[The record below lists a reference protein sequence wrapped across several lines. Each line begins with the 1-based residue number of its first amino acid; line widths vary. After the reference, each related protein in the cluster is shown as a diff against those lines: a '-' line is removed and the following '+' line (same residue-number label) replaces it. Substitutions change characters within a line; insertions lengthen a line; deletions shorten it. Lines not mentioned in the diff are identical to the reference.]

1 MLIHTYNPTPMRR
14 LLPIILL
21 CAFFTRLS
29 VKAEVKM
36 PILYG
41 QHQTKQVLMTE
52 TFYDS
57 GGANAILSRP
67 GITAFTFIP
76 KYGQAIEVNFS
87 ELDLKGAKLYVYEG
101 RQKLIKD
108 YSSNDDEDESDDI
121 KYTKPTVKPI
131 HTLTGNDLTQHLFHS
146 TSADGALTFVFEG
159 TAPTGKGWIATVNS
173 VEKKSTDQPVPSEP
187 NGSVYMVP
195 GPREV
200 QVGES
205 ALNFYDDGG
214 PTGTISENFE
224 GYVTFVPKEKGQK
237 IRITFTN
244 LELFN
249 TNPEKNDLLKIY
261 NGHGTESTKLLR
273 TLLKDP
279 VPITLISS
287 EADGAL
293 TISLKSVTGVP
304 KAGFIAR
311 VEAIAP
317 QKMTFSSATASH
329 PKEKEQAAAGELNK
343 PLLQLTLKTDGIS
356 PALTFSALDLSTQG
370 TSSGAFKRI
379 ALYRGTGVRTDALLG
394 EVTITG
400 EDVHLE
406 LTKPIDLNF
415 GDNTFL
421 LAGDIS
427 DKATTGDKLSLTA
440 TSAVLSDTP
449 QSLSLPAPTP
459 YVIDNVCR
467 SREGAPQTVTVYS
480 DWTFAP
486 TMSFGHYD
494 GGRKEQITTF
504 LPGKEGE
511 KIEIDFHSF
520 DVLYQKGSIGT
531 KAVFEIYAGKDKK
544 GTLLWKL
551 DDKTMNGGGPKFLR
565 STSTD
570 GALTIVFNPK
580 EMISARLAK
589 GWKATV
595 RSKEPIP
602 MRLTAEV
609 VEQAS
614 TDEAPIGA
622 KGLEFLDLTLE
633 TTGSLTPK
641 TLDAIKLQLKGEPKA
656 FAALYLY
663 SLPSPKAYAQKALL
677 GSIKPNGEGSVIL
690 KLTKPQEL
698 PEHKSYYY
706 VAADI
711 AADATSGQALDLA
724 LPELT
729 ASGASVAVKQPD
741 PEGARVTRHILSM
754 APGEQTIEITE
765 PLSFYDNGGP
775 AGKYPSNFKGTV
787 HFIPRKGEV
796 IHLRVRKLN
805 IGRLD
810 HLTIY
815 NGKEV
820 KDEKLITKLSG
831 VNAHIPEIVSS
842 DEDGAITVNFT
853 SGRATF
859 EGWDMEVS
867 SERPVA
873 LHVSDIKAEA
883 LPDVRLMKGAKDV
896 PLMKLAVTIQ
906 GDHDAV
912 NIQRVDFAPFF
923 AEGTTSWAK
932 LHLYATETSETFSTA
947 KLYADNNNGFSG
959 TTDYRKPGTY
969 YFFLAADV
977 AQTAPAAAKLTITP
991 RSITAGA
998 ETKTLNTPPTATF
1011 ELQAGIHGDF
1021 TVGSALGA
1029 HYHSL
1034 KEAISQL
1041 ASRGVDGPVRLRLN
1055 AGTYDE
1061 NFEIPAI
1068 AGLSE
1073 TNTLTIEPTS
1083 GHRGDVTLTNTH
1095 YIKKDYGDDKPG
1107 YFTIDGADYVT
1118 LRGLTFTTSQTQ
1130 APALLLVRNGSQH
1143 LTIED
1148 CAFSAPRTTQHIQG
1162 DIALV
1167 GTHRGSQ
1174 PYPNNDFLTIRNSQ
1188 FSGGYHGV
1196 SSSGLGTI
1204 HLPVQHGATLEG
1216 NTFEDQGYKAIYL
1229 NCIADIAVHNNRIF
1243 GSGSVNYEY
1252 QAMDISLGEGVDI
1265 IGNRV
1270 RVKDLTGGQSTT
1282 ALGISLRR
1290 TTDHPQ
1296 LVRKPSLL
1304 ASNEVII
1311 ETSAKLTGAYAFQF
1325 TNEGLSDIK
1334 LLHNSVLISGKY
1346 TGSNTAP
1353 LSFTSKGTGKITELE
1368 VKNNLWQNLTSG
1380 VIYKTIEKISLV
1392 DPVFAD
1398 NVSYTEGKDFAKLGS
1413 KTLDSIAWKTQMN
1426 EPTSRI
1432 AKIDFVK
1439 PQESLLPQDFT
1450 QLSFAQLLK
1459 EVPTDIVG
1467 TKHPEENVTA
1477 GAYEATKH
1485 DFPAL
1490 AAGYPKPVNL
1500 SAEKPV
1506 IEVRATD
1513 FGKFFYLVR
1522 KQSEAAPSVEDLK
1535 AAPAKEIDLYPNEAV
1550 RLTLDQLE
1558 AHAAYRL
1565 YLLPRNLAG
1574 DYATAL
1580 LTYDFTTDILP
1591 SVPADFEAAAV
1602 GASDFESGTYKFAG
1616 GKVYEVKDAYSS
1628 DSHRALECTGTVT
1641 IKPTNTPLATQL
1653 SGFYLK
1659 SDAPVHLTTKNGT
1672 AEGKTKTFPST
1683 GDVWRY
1689 VNLRDLGELTE
1700 LSLKGDGKA
1709 FIDDFTAEPQKLH
1722 ISTKTIKAQ
1731 AGKTASLSQEAEGG
1745 VWPYTY
1751 VWSNAA
1757 GTQVSGEAVYSLKA
1771 ERTQHFTLE
1780 ATDSWG
1786 QKTSEKLLLE
1796 VSGAKPAIA
1805 TFDDLA
1811 LEPETAWY
1819 GKRESEGYDHR
1830 SFTYYSGSYSF
1841 PCKYAP
1847 SLLTWGGV
1855 AYSNQ
1860 TKTSFTSL
1868 FPDQFNSAVGHGVNG
1883 SKNYAVA
1890 YAYGKQTVEV
1900 RATHAGPAVIPGTF
1914 VTNTAWV
1921 KEVTQK
1927 GTGMGDEPHKPFHK
1941 GDYLLLI
1948 ASNSAGTRKLEF
1960 PLVDYRSNN
1969 PAERYVID
1977 SWQWLDLSALGETES
1992 VRFSME
1998 GTRITN
2004 GGTTIPAYF
2013 CLDDFGSE
2021 MPAKEIAAHTIEPQ
2035 ATETVELEKLFTEAG
2050 AAPTDSPR
2058 AIYTVSTSDDHVA
2071 TATLQGNKLRI
2082 TAHAAGKAS
2091 LIISQRQGGKT
2102 AYLRL
2107 PLTVTEV
2114 KPTPQPKPGEKP
2126 EEKPTPEVSSELKVY
2141 PSPATTEIHLTASG
2155 RVEVFSL
2162 TGQLMLTIEH
2172 YAAGQA
2178 ISIAQLPAGIYL
2190 ARTSQGV
2197 IRFSKH

>member
-1 MLIHTYNPTPMRR
+1 MPSSNGAHTKR
-14 LLPIILL
+14 
-21 CAFFTRLS
+21 
-29 VKAEVKM
+29 
-36 PILYG
+36 
-41 QHQTKQVLMTE
+41 QVLTTE

-57 GGANAILSRP
+57 GGKTGSASQA
-67 GITAFTFIP
+67 GITAITFTP
-76 KYGQAIEVNFS
+76 KYGQAIEVNFT

-101 RQKLIKD
+101 KQELTKIE
-108 YSSNDDEDESDDI
+108 SSDDFESDGEVT
-121 KYTKPTVKPI
+121 YTKPKASPTY
-131 HTLTGNDLTQHLFHS
+131 TLTGSDLTKHVFHS
-146 TSADGALTFVFEG
+146 ATADGALTFIFEG
-159 TAPTGKGWIATVNS
+159 ASPAGKGWAAAVKS
-173 VEKKSTDQPVPSEP
+173 VDKQPNDKPASNEP
-187 NGSVYMVP
+187 NGSIYMVP

-200 QVGES
+200 QVGGS
-205 ALNFYDDGG
+205 ALKFYDDGG
-214 PTGTISENFE
+214 PDKPITRDYD
-224 GYVTFVPKEKGQK
+224 GYVTFVPQQAGQK
-237 IRITFTN
+237 IRITFSS
-244 LELFN
+244 LDLFN
-249 TNPEKNDLLKIY
+249 TNPSRNDILSIY
-261 NGHGTESTKLLR
+261 NGHALESSKLLR

-279 VPITLISS
+279 VPITFISS

-293 TISLKSVTGVP
+293 TVSLKSTTGIP
-304 KAGFIAR
+304 KAGFVAT
-311 VEAIAP
+311 VEAITPTA
-317 QKMTFSSATASH
+317 MTFSSATASH
-329 PKEKEQAAAGELNK
+329 PKEKEQAAAGELHK
-343 PLLQLTLKTDGIS
+343 PLLLLTLKTEGSS
-356 PALTFSALDLSTQG
+356 PALTLSALDLSTQG
-370 TSSGAFKRI
+370 TTNGALKRI
-379 ALYRGTGVRTDALLG
+379 ALYRGTEVRTDALLG
-394 EVTITG
+394 EVVTTG
-400 EDVHLE
+400 EEARLN
-406 LTKPIDLNF
+406 LKTPIDLNF

-427 DKATTGDKLSLTA
+427 DRATTGDKLSLTA
-440 TSAVLSDTP
+440 TSAVLSGTS
-449 QSLSLPAPTP
+449 QALSLPAPTP

-467 SREGAPQTVTVYS
+467 SREGAPQIVTVYS

-486 TMSFGHYD
+486 TMSLNHYD
-494 GGRKEQITTF
+494 GGTTEQVTTF

-520 DVLYQKGSIGT
+520 DVLYQKRYGT
-531 KAVFEIYAGKDKK
+531 KAVFKVYSGRNHK
-544 GTLLWKL
+544 GTPLWQL
-551 DDKTMNGGGPKFLR
+551 DDKTVDTGGPKFLR
-565 STSTD
+565 SASPD
-570 GALTIVFNPK
+570 GALTIVFNPT
-580 EMISARLAK
+580 ERIPARLGK
-589 GWKATV
+589 GWNATV
-595 RSKEPIP
+595 RSKELVP
-602 MRLTAEV
+602 MQLTAEV

-622 KGLEFLDLTLE
+622 TNLEFLDLTLE

-656 FAALYLY
+656 FAALHLY
-663 SLPSPKAYAQKALL
+663 SLPSPKAYSQKTLL
-677 GSIKPNGEGSVIL
+677 GSVTPNGAASIEL
-690 KLTKPQEL
+690 KLTKPQVL

-729 ASGASVAVKQPD
+729 VSGAPVTIQQPD
-741 PEGARVTRHILSM
+741 PEGARVTRRILLM
-754 APGEQTIEITE
+754 ASGDNTVEITE

-775 AGKYPSNFKGTV
+775 AGKYATNFNGTV
-787 HFIPRKGEV
+787 HFVPRQGEV
-796 IHLRVRKLN
+796 IHLRVRHLSN
-805 IGRLD
+805 GPRD
-810 HLTIY
+810 HLKLY
-815 NGKEV
+815 SGKTADQAQLLADLTGSKRDVEF
-820 KDEKLITKLSG
+820 
-831 VNAHIPEIVSS
+831 VSTAA
-842 DEDGAITVNFT
+842 DGAMTV
-853 SGRATF
+853 TF
-859 EGWDMEVS
+859 SSIRMAFNGWDIEVS
-867 SERPVA
+867 STKPVP
-873 LHVSDIKAEA
+873 LHVKEIKSETIEA
-883 LPDVRLMKGAKDV
+883 RLMKGAKDV
-896 PLMKLAVTIQ
+896 PLMKLAVHVEGDQ
-906 GDHDAV
+906 GAL
-912 NIQRVDFAPFF
+912 NIQHFDFAPFF
-923 AEGTTSWAK
+923 AEGTTPWAK

-977 AQTAPAAAKLTITP
+977 AQTAPAAAQITVTP
-991 RSITAGA
+991 SSISAGE
-998 ETKTLNTPPTATF
+998 ETKTLDTPPTATF
-1011 ELQAGIHGDF
+1011 ALQTGIHGDF
-1021 TVGSALGA
+1021 TVGSSAGT

-1034 KEAISQL
+1034 KEAIDQL
-1041 ASRGVDGPVRLRLN
+1041 ASRGIDGPVRLRLN
-1055 AGTYDE
+1055 AGMYDE

-1073 TNTLTIEPTS
+1073 INTLTIEPTS

-1095 YIKKDYGDDKPG
+1095 YHKPDYGDNKPG

-1118 LRGLTFTTSQTQ
+1118 LRGLTFTTSQAQ

-1148 CAFSAPRTTQHIQG
+1148 CAFSAPRKTEIVQG

-1167 GTHRGSQ
+1167 STHRGLQ

-1196 SSSGLGTI
+1196 YALGLGTI
-1204 HLPVQHGATLEG
+1204 SLPAQRGMTIEG
-1216 NTFEDQGYKAIYL
+1216 NTFENQGHKALYV
-1229 NCIADIAVHNNRIF
+1229 NCIPDVVVRSNRIL
-1243 GSGSVNYEY
+1243 GSGDVNYDY
-1252 QAMDISLGEGVDI
+1252 QAMDIALGEGVEI

-1270 RVKDLTGGQSTT
+1270 LIKDISGRRNPS

-1290 TTDHPQ
+1290 TTKHAQ
-1296 LVRKPSLL
+1296 SEHKPSLL

-1311 ETSAKLTGAYAFQF
+1311 EASANLGEAYAFYF
-1325 TNEGLSDIK
+1325 TDEGLSDIK
-1334 LLHNSVLISGKY
+1334 LLHNSVLISGTQAVK
-1346 TGSNTAP
+1346 SAAP
-1353 LSFTSKGTGKITELE
+1353 VYLFSKLAGKITGLE
-1368 VKNNLWQNLTSG
+1368 VKNNLWQNLTAG
-1380 VIYKTIEKISLV
+1380 PVYKTTEKIILEA
-1392 DPVFAD
+1392 PIFAD
-1398 NVSYTEGKDFAKLGS
+1398 NVSYTAGNTFAKIATDELNGTAWAS
-1413 KTLDSIAWKTQMN
+1413 KMN
-1426 EPTSRI
+1426 DPTSRT
-1432 AKIDFVK
+1432 AKVEFVA
-1439 PQESLLPQDFT
+1439 PNESLLPKDFSK
-1450 QLSFAQLLK
+1450 LSFAKHLQ

-1467 TKHPEENVTA
+1467 TKHPEQDVTA
-1477 GAYEATKH
+1477 GAYEAKEQA
-1485 DFPAL
+1485 FPAL

-1506 IEVRATD
+1506 LEVKATD
-1513 FGKFFYLVR
+1513 FGKFSYLVR

-1535 AAPAKEIDLYPNEAV
+1535 ATSVKTVDLYPNEAI
-1550 RLTLDQLE
+1550 RLTLDKLE
-1558 AHAAYRL
+1558 AHTAYRL
-1565 YLLPRNLAG
+1565 YLLPRKLSG

-1580 LTYDFTTDILP
+1580 LTYDFATDILP
-1591 SVPADFEAAAV
+1591 SVPADFEAATV
-1602 GASDFESGTYKFAG
+1602 GTSDFESGTYKFVG

-1628 DSHRALECTGTVT
+1628 DSHRALECTGAVT

-1659 SDAPVHLTTKNGT
+1659 SDAPVHLTTKNGSI
-1672 AEGKTKTFPST
+1672 EGKTKDIPST

-1689 VNLRDLGELTE
+1689 VSLRDLGELTE

-1731 AGKTASLSQEAEGG
+1731 AGETASLSQEAEGG

-1771 ERTQHFTLE
+1771 ERTQLFTLE
-1780 ATDSWG
+1780 ATDTWG

-1819 GKRESEGYDHR
+1819 GKRESEGHDHR

-1841 PCKYAP
+1841 PCEYAP
-1847 SLLTWGGV
+1847 SLFTWGGV

-1860 TKTSFTSL
+1860 TKTTFNSL
-1868 FPDQFNSAVGHGVNG
+1868 FPDQFNSVVGHGVNG

-1890 YAYGKQTVEV
+1890 YAYGQHTVEV
-1900 RATHAGPAVIPGTF
+1900 RTTHAGPAVIPGTF

-1927 GTGMGDEPHKPFHK
+1927 GTGMGDEPHTPFHK

-1948 ASNSAGTRKLEF
+1948 ASNSKGQSIEF
-1960 PLVDYRSNN
+1960 PLVDYRSSND
-1969 PAERYVID
+1969 AEHYVID

-1992 VRFSME
+1992 VIFSMK
-1998 GTRITN
+1998 GTRVAG

-2035 ATETVELEKLFTEAG
+2035 ATETLDLEKLFTEAG
-2050 AAPTDSPR
+2050 DAPTDSPR
-2058 AIYTVSTSDDHVA
+2058 AVYTVSTSDNHVA
-2071 TATLQGNKLRI
+2071 TATLQGNKLRL

-2114 KPTPQPKPGEKP
+2114 QPAPQPKPGEKP

-2178 ISIAQLPAGIYL
+2178 IPIAQLPAGIYL
-2190 ARTSQGV
+2190 ARTPQGV
-2197 IRFSKH
+2197 IRFSKR

>member
-1 MLIHTYNPTPMRR
+1 MRR
-14 LLPIILL
+14 LLPIFLL
-21 CAFFTRLS
+21 CAFFTHLS
-29 VKAEVKM
+29 LRAEERM
-36 PILYG
+36 PSSNG
-41 QHQTKQVLMTE
+41 VHTKKQVLTTE

-57 GGANAILSRP
+57 GGATKPAAQA
-67 GITAFTFIP
+67 GITAITFTP
-76 KYGQAIEVNFS
+76 KYGQAIEVDFTK
-87 ELDLKGAKLYVYEG
+87 LDIKGAKLYVYEG
-101 RQKLIKD
+101 KQELIKIE
-108 YSSNDDEDESDDI
+108 SSDELDSDGEVT
-121 KYTKPTVKPI
+121 YTKPKANPI
-131 HTLTGNDLTQHLFHS
+131 HTLTGSGLTKHVFHS
-146 TSADGALTFVFEG
+146 TTADGALTFVFEG
-159 TAPTGKGWIATVNS
+159 ASPAGEGWTATVSS
-173 VEKKSTDQPVPSEP
+173 VDKQANDKPASNEP
-187 NGSVYMVP
+187 NGSIYMVS

-200 QVGES
+200 LVGGS
-205 ALNFYDDGG
+205 ALKFYDDGG
-214 PTGTISENFE
+214 PDKPITRNYE
-224 GYVTFVPKEKGQK
+224 GYVTFVPKVKGQK
-237 IRITFTN
+237 IQITFTN

-249 TNPEKNDLLKIY
+249 TYPEKNDLLKIY

-279 VPITLISS
+279 VPVTLISS

-293 TISLKSVTGVP
+293 TVSLKSVTGIP
-304 KAGFIAR
+304 KAGFVAT
-311 VEAIAP
+311 VEAITPTA
-317 QKMTFSSATASH
+317 MTFSSATASH
-329 PKEKEQAAAGELNK
+329 PKEKEQAAAGELHK
-343 PLLQLTLKTDGIS
+343 PLLLLTLKTEGIS
-356 PALTFSALDLSTQG
+356 PALTFSALNLSTQG
-370 TSSGAFKRI
+370 TTSGALKRI
-379 ALYRGTGVRTDALLG
+379 ALYRGTEVRTDALLG

-400 EDVHLE
+400 EDAHLE
-406 LTKPIDLNF
+406 LTKPTGLNF

-440 TSAVLSDTP
+440 TSAILSGTP

-486 TMSFGHYD
+486 TMSLGHYD
-494 GGRKEQITTF
+494 GGRRDQITTF
-504 LPGKEGE
+504 LPGKQGE

-531 KAVFEIYAGKDKK
+531 KAVFKVYS
-544 GTLLWKL
+544 GTKHTGTPLWQL
-551 DDKTMNGGGPKFLR
+551 DDKTMNSGGPKFLR
-565 STSTD
+565 SNSAD
-570 GALTIVFNPK
+570 GALTIVFNPT
-580 EMISARLAK
+580 ELQPGRLAK
-589 GWKATV
+589 GWNATV

-602 MRLTAEV
+602 MQLTAEV

-622 KGLEFLDLTLE
+622 TNLEFLDLTLE

-656 FAALYLY
+656 FAALHLY
-663 SLPSPKAYAQKALL
+663 SLPSPKAYAQKTLL
-677 GSIKPNGEGSVIL
+677 GSVTPNGATSIEL
-690 KLTKPQEL
+690 KLTTPQEL

-711 AADATSGQALDLA
+711 AADATSGQTLDLA

-729 ASGASVAVKQPD
+729 ISGAAVAVKQPD
-741 PEGARVTRHILSM
+741 PEGARVTRRILLM
-754 APGEQTIEITE
+754 ASGENTVDVTE

-775 AGKYPSNFKGTV
+775 AGKYPAKFNGTV
-787 HFIPRKGEV
+787 HFVPRQGEV

-831 VNAHIPEIVSS
+831 VNAHTPEIVSS
-842 DEDGAITVNFT
+842 AEDGSITVNFT

-859 EGWDMEVS
+859 DGWDIEVS

-873 LHVSDIKAEA
+873 LHVTDIKAED
-883 LPDVRLMKGAKDV
+883 LKDVRLMKGAKDV
-896 PLMKLAVTIQ
+896 PLMKFAVTIQ

-912 NIQRVDFAPFF
+912 NIQHFDFAPFF
-923 AEGTTSWAK
+923 AEGTTPWAK

-977 AQTAPAAAKLTITP
+977 AQTAPAAAQITVKP
-991 RSITAGA
+991 SSISAGE
-998 ETKTLNTPPTATF
+998 ETKTLDTPPTATF
-1011 ELQAGIHGDF
+1011 ALQAGIHGDF
-1021 TVGSALGA
+1021 TVGSSAGT

-1034 KEAISQL
+1034 KEAIDQL
-1041 ASRGVDGPVRLRLN
+1041 ASRGIDGPVRLRLN

-1073 TNTLTIEPTS
+1073 INTLTIEPTS

-1095 YIKKDYGDDKPG
+1095 YHKPDYGDDKPG

-1118 LRGLTFTTSQTQ
+1118 LRGLTFTTSQAQ

-1148 CAFSAPRTTQHIQG
+1148 CAFSAPRKIEIVQG

-1229 NCIADIAVHNNRIF
+1229 NCISDIVVRNNRIL

-1270 RVKDLTGGQSTT
+1270 RVKDLTSSHSTT

-1296 LVRKPSLL
+1296 LIRKPSIL

-1334 LLHNSVLISGKY
+1334 LLHNSVLISGAQ
-1346 TGSNTAP
+1346 TNGNSAP
-1353 LSFTSKGTGKITELE
+1353 LTFTSRSGSITGLE
-1368 VKNNLWQNLTSG
+1368 IKNNLWQNLTPG
-1380 VIYKTIEKISLV
+1380 VIYKSTQITLV

-1398 NVSYTEGKDFAKLGS
+1398 NVSYTAGNAFAKLGD
-1413 KTLDSIAWKTQMN
+1413 KTLDSIAWKTEMK
-1426 EPTSRI
+1426 EPTSRT
-1432 AKIDFVK
+1432 AKVEFVK
-1439 PQESLLPQDFT
+1439 PEESLLPKDFA
-1450 QLSFAQLLK
+1450 QLSFAKHLQ

-1467 TKHPEENVTA
+1467 TKHPEQDVAA
-1477 GAYEATKH
+1477 GAYEAKEQT
-1485 DFPAL
+1485 FPTL
-1490 AAGYPKPVNL
+1490 AVGYPKPVNL
-1500 SAEKPV
+1500 AAAAPIV
-1506 IEVRATD
+1506 EVKATD
-1513 FGKFFYLVR
+1513 FGKFSYLVR

-1535 AAPAKEIDLYPNEAV
+1535 AASVKTVDLYPNEAI
-1550 RLTLDQLE
+1550 RLTLDKLE
-1558 AHAAYRL
+1558 AHTAYRL
-1565 YLLPRNLAG
+1565 YLLPRKLSG

-1580 LTYDFTTDILP
+1580 LTYDFATDILP
-1591 SVPADFEAAAV
+1591 SVPADFEAADVDATNV
-1602 GASDFESGTYKFAG
+1602 VSGTYSFTG

-1659 SDAPVHLTTKNGT
+1659 SDAPVHLTTKNGST
-1672 AEGKTKTFPST
+1672 EGKTKDIPST

-1689 VNLRDLGELTE
+1689 VSLRDLGELTE

-1731 AGKTASLSQEAEGG
+1731 AGETASLSQEAEGG

-1780 ATDSWG
+1780 ATDTWG
-1786 QKTSEKLLLE
+1786 QKASEKLLLE

-1819 GKRESEGYDHR
+1819 GKRESEGHDHR

-1841 PCKYAP
+1841 PCEYAP
-1847 SLLTWGGV
+1847 SILTWGGV

-1860 TKTSFTSL
+1860 TKTTFNSL
-1868 FPDQFNSAVGHGVNG
+1868 FPDQFNSVVGHGVNG

-1890 YAYGKQTVEV
+1890 YAYGQHKVEV

-1927 GTGMGDEPHKPFHK
+1927 GTGMGDEPHTPFHK

-1948 ASNSAGTRKLEF
+1948 ASNNKGQSIEF
-1960 PLVDYRSNN
+1960 PLVDYRSSND
-1969 PAERYVID
+1969 AEHYVID

-1992 VRFSME
+1992 VIFSMK
-1998 GTRITN
+1998 GTRIAN

-2021 MPAKEIAAHTIEPQ
+2021 MPAKEIAAHSIEPQ
-2035 ATETVELEKLFTEAG
+2035 ATETLDLVKLFTEAG

-2071 TATLQGNKLRI
+2071 TATLQGNKLRF
-2082 TAHAAGKAS
+2082 TAHAAGNTS

-2114 KPTPQPKPGEKP
+2114 QPAPQPKPGEKP
-2126 EEKPTPEVSSELKVY
+2126 GEKPTPEVRGELKAY
-2141 PSPATTEIHLTASG
+2141 PSPATTEVHLTASG
-2155 RVEVFSL
+2155 RIEIFSL
-2162 TGQLMLTIEH
+2162 TGQLVLTIEH
-2172 YAAGQA
+2172 YVAGQA

-2190 ARTSQGV
+2190 ARTPQGV
-2197 IRFSKH
+2197 IRFSKR

>member
-14 LLPIILL
+14 LLPIFLL
-21 CAFFTRLS
+21 CAFFTHLS
-29 VKAEVKM
+29 LRAEERM
-36 PILYG
+36 PSLYG
-41 QHQTKQVLMTE
+41 QHHTKQVLTTE
-52 TFYDS
+52 IFYDS
-57 GGANAILSRP
+57 GGANGMVSRA
-67 GITAFTFIP
+67 GITAITFTP

-87 ELDLKGAKLYVYEG
+87 ELDLKGATLYVYEG
-101 RQKLIKD
+101 KQKLTKVD
-108 YSSNDDEDESDDI
+108 SSDEDEEESDDI
-121 KYTKPTVKPI
+121 KYTKPKATPI
-131 HTLTGNDLTQHLFHS
+131 STLTGSTLTSQVFHS
-146 TSADGALTFVFEG
+146 TTADGALTFVLEG
-159 TAPTGKGWIATVNS
+159 KAPTGKGWKATVNS

-187 NGSVYMVP
+187 QGSVYMVP

-200 QVGES
+200 QVGGS

-214 PTGTISENFE
+214 PTGKISENFE
-224 GYVTFVPKEKGQK
+224 GYVTFVPKQRGQK
-237 IRITFTN
+237 IQITFKSLN
-244 LELFN
+244 LFH
-249 TNPEKNDLLKIY
+249 TYVARNDKLLVY
-261 NGHGTESTKLLR
+261 NGRTTSSAKLLR
-273 TLLKDP
+273 ELLTTTS
-279 VPITLISS
+279 PITLISN
-287 EADGAL
+287 EDDGSL
-293 TISLKSVTGVP
+293 TVSLKSITGTP
-304 KAGFIAR
+304 QDGFVAS
-311 VEAIAP
+311 VEAITP
-317 QKMTFSSATASH
+317 QKMTFVSATASA
-329 PKEKEQAAAGELNK
+329 PQEKEKAAAGEEGK
-343 PLLQLTLKTDGIS
+343 PLLLLTLKTEGIS
-356 PALTFSALDLSTQG
+356 PALKLSTLELSTQG
-370 TSSGAFKRI
+370 TTSGALKRI
-379 ALYRGTGVRTDALLG
+379 ALYRGTKAHKDALLG
-394 EVTITG
+394 DVTITSEG
-400 EDVHLE
+400 AQLN
-406 LTKPIDLNF
+406 LKTPIELNF

-427 DKATTGDKLSLTA
+427 DRANTGDQISLTA
-440 TSAVLSDTP
+440 TTAILSGTP
-449 QSLSLPAPTP
+449 QPLSLPAPTP
-459 YVIDNVCR
+459 YVIDNVYR
-467 SREGAPQTVTVYS
+467 SREGIAKTITVYS

-486 TMSFGHYD
+486 TMILNHYE
-494 GGRKEQITTF
+494 GGTKDQITTF
-504 LPGKEGE
+504 LPRKDGE

-520 DVLYQKGSIGT
+520 DVFYQKSSYGT
-531 KAVFEIYAGKDKK
+531 KAVFEVYAGKDKK

-551 DDKTMNGGGPKFLR
+551 DDKTMNDGGPKFLR

-580 EMISARLAK
+580 EMTSARLGK
-589 GWKATV
+589 GWTATV
-595 RSKEPIP
+595 RSKKPVP
-602 MRLTAEV
+602 MQLTAEV

-622 KGLEFLDLTLE
+622 TNLEFLDLTLE
-633 TTGSLTPK
+633 TSGSLTPK

-656 FAALYLY
+656 FAALHLY

-677 GSIKPNGEGSVIL
+677 GSVKPNGEGSVIL

-711 AADATSGQALDLA
+711 ATDATSGQALDLA

-729 ASGASVAVKQPD
+729 VSGASVAVKQPD

-883 LPDVRLMKGAKDV
+883 LTDVRLMKGAKDV

-932 LHLYATETSETFSTA
+932 LHLYATEASETFSTA

-1021 TVGSALGA
+1021 TVGSASGA

-1229 NCIADIAVHNNRIF
+1229 NCIADIAVRNNRIF

-1353 LSFTSKGTGKITELE
+1353 LSFTSKGTGKITGLE

-1398 NVSYTEGKDFAKLGS
+1398 NVSYTAGKDFAKLGS

-1467 TKHPEENVTA
+1467 TKHPEKNVAA
-1477 GAYEATKH
+1477 GAYEAKEQT
-1485 DFPAL
+1485 FPAL

-1513 FGKFFYLVR
+1513 FGKFSYLVR

-1535 AAPAKEIDLYPNEAV
+1535 AAPAKEIDLYPNEAI

-1672 AEGKTKTFPST
+1672 AAGKTKTFPST

-1689 VNLRDLGELTE
+1689 VSLRDLGELTE

-1722 ISTKTIKAQ
+1722 ISAKTFKAQ
-1731 AGKTASLSQEAEGG
+1731 AGETASLSQEAEGG

-1757 GTQVSGEAVYSLKA
+1757 GMQVSQEAIYSLKA

-1860 TKTSFTSL
+1860 TKTTFNSL
-1868 FPDQFNSAVGHGVNG
+1868 FPDQFNSVVGHGVNG

-1900 RATHAGPAVIPGTF
+1900 RTTHAGPSVIPGTF

-1948 ASNSAGTRKLEF
+1948 ASNSTGTRKLEF

-1998 GTRITN
+1998 GTRIAN

-2035 ATETVELEKLFTEAG
+2035 ATEIVELEKLFTEAG

-2071 TATLQGNKLRI
+2071 TATLQGNKLRL

-2091 LIISQRQGGKT
+2091 LILSQRQGGKT

-2172 YAAGQA
+2172 YTAGQA
-2178 ISIAQLPAGIYL
+2178 IPIAQLPAGIYL
-2190 ARTSQGV
+2190 ARTPQGV
-2197 IRFSKH
+2197 IRFSKR

>member
-1 MLIHTYNPTPMRR
+1 MRR
-14 LLPIILL
+14 LLPIFLL
-21 CAFFTRLS
+21 CAFFTHLS
-29 VKAEVKM
+29 LRAEERM
-36 PILYG
+36 PSLYG
-41 QHQTKQVLMTE
+41 QHHTKQVLTTE
-52 TFYDS
+52 IFYDS
-57 GGANAILSRP
+57 GGANGMVSRA
-67 GITAFTFIP
+67 GITAITFTP

-87 ELDLKGAKLYVYEG
+87 ELDLKGATLYVYEG
-101 RQKLIKD
+101 KQKLTKVD
-108 YSSNDDEDESDDI
+108 SSDEDEEESDDI
-121 KYTKPTVKPI
+121 KYTKPKATPI
-131 HTLTGNDLTQHLFHS
+131 STLTGSTLTSQVFHS
-146 TSADGALTFVFEG
+146 TTADGALTFVLEG
-159 TAPTGKGWIATVNS
+159 KAPTGKGWKATVNS

-187 NGSVYMVP
+187 QGSVYMVP

-200 QVGES
+200 QVGGS

-214 PTGTISENFE
+214 PTGKISENFE
-224 GYVTFVPKEKGQK
+224 GYVTFVPKQRGQK
-237 IRITFTN
+237 IQITFKSLN
-244 LELFN
+244 LFH
-249 TNPEKNDLLKIY
+249 TYVARNDKLLVY
-261 NGHGTESTKLLR
+261 NGRTTSSAKLLR
-273 TLLKDP
+273 ELLTTTS
-279 VPITLISS
+279 PITLISN
-287 EADGAL
+287 EDDGSL
-293 TISLKSVTGVP
+293 TVSLKSITGTP
-304 KAGFIAR
+304 QDGFVAS
-311 VEAIAP
+311 VEAITP
-317 QKMTFSSATASH
+317 QKMTFVSATASA
-329 PKEKEQAAAGELNK
+329 PQEKEKAAAGEEGK
-343 PLLQLTLKTDGIS
+343 PLLLLTLKTEGIS
-356 PALTFSALDLSTQG
+356 PALKLSTLELSTQG
-370 TSSGAFKRI
+370 TTSGALKRI
-379 ALYRGTGVRTDALLG
+379 ALYRGTKAHKDALLG
-394 EVTITG
+394 DVTITSEG
-400 EDVHLE
+400 AQLN
-406 LTKPIDLNF
+406 LKTPIELNF

-427 DKATTGDKLSLTA
+427 DRANTGDQISLTA
-440 TSAVLSDTP
+440 TTAILSGTP
-449 QSLSLPAPTP
+449 QPLSLPAPTP
-459 YVIDNVCR
+459 YVIDNVYR
-467 SREGAPQTVTVYS
+467 SREGIAKTITVYS

-486 TMSFGHYD
+486 TMILNHYE
-494 GGRKEQITTF
+494 GGTKDQITTF
-504 LPGKEGE
+504 LPRKDGE

-520 DVLYQKGSIGT
+520 DVFYQKSSYGT
-531 KAVFEIYAGKDKK
+531 KAVFEVYAGKDKK

-551 DDKTMNGGGPKFLR
+551 DDKTMNDGGPKFLR

-580 EMISARLAK
+580 EMTSARLGK
-589 GWKATV
+589 GWTATV
-595 RSKEPIP
+595 RSKKPVP
-602 MRLTAEV
+602 MQLTAEV

-622 KGLEFLDLTLE
+622 TNLEFLDLTLE
-633 TTGSLTPK
+633 TSGSLTPK

-656 FAALYLY
+656 FAALHLY

-677 GSIKPNGEGSVIL
+677 GSVKPNGEGSVIL

-711 AADATSGQALDLA
+711 ATDATSGQALDLA

-729 ASGASVAVKQPD
+729 VSGASVAVKQPD

-883 LPDVRLMKGAKDV
+883 LTDVRLMKGAKDV

-932 LHLYATETSETFSTA
+932 LHLYATEASETFSTA

-1021 TVGSALGA
+1021 TVGSASGA

-1229 NCIADIAVHNNRIF
+1229 NCIADIAVRNNRIF

-1353 LSFTSKGTGKITELE
+1353 LSFTSKGTGKITGLE

-1398 NVSYTEGKDFAKLGS
+1398 NVSYTAGKDFAKLGS

-1467 TKHPEENVTA
+1467 TKHPEKNVAA
-1477 GAYEATKH
+1477 GAYEAKEQT
-1485 DFPAL
+1485 FPAL

-1513 FGKFFYLVR
+1513 FGKFSYLVR

-1535 AAPAKEIDLYPNEAV
+1535 AAPAKEIDLYPNEAI

-1672 AEGKTKTFPST
+1672 AAGKTKTFPST

-1689 VNLRDLGELTE
+1689 VSLRDLGELTE

-1731 AGKTASLSQEAEGG
+1731 AGETASLSQEAEGG

-1771 ERTQHFTLE
+1771 ERTQLFTLE
-1780 ATDSWG
+1780 ATDTWG

-1796 VSGAKPAIA
+1796 VAGAKPAIA

-1868 FPDQFNSAVGHGVNG
+1868 FPDQFNSVVGHGVNG

-1900 RATHAGPAVIPGTF
+1900 RATHAGPSVIPGTF

-1948 ASNSAGTRKLEF
+1948 ASNSTGTRKLEF

-1998 GTRITN
+1998 GTRIAN

-2021 MPAKEIAAHTIEPQ
+2021 MPAKEIATHTIEPQ
-2035 ATETVELEKLFTEAG
+2035 ATEIVELEKLFTEAG

-2071 TATLQGNKLRI
+2071 TATLQGNKLRL

-2091 LIISQRQGGKT
+2091 LILSQRQGGKT

-2114 KPTPQPKPGEKP
+2114 QPTPQPKPGEKP

-2178 ISIAQLPAGIYL
+2178 IPIAQLPAGIYL
-2190 ARTSQGV
+2190 ARTPQGV
-2197 IRFSKH
+2197 IRFSKR

>member
-1 MLIHTYNPTPMRR
+1 
-14 LLPIILL
+14 
-21 CAFFTRLS
+21 
-29 VKAEVKM
+29 M
-36 PILYG
+36 PSSNGVHIK
-41 QHQTKQVLMTE
+41 KQVLTTE

-57 GGANAILSRP
+57 GGATNPAARA
-67 GITAFTFIP
+67 GITAITFTP
-76 KYGQAIEVNFS
+76 KYGQAIEVDFTK
-87 ELDLKGAKLYVYEG
+87 LDIKGAKLYVYEG
-101 RQKLIKD
+101 KQELIKIE
-108 YSSNDDEDESDDI
+108 SSDELDSDGEVT
-121 KYTKPTVKPI
+121 YTKPKANPI
-131 HTLTGNDLTQHLFHS
+131 HTLTGSGLAKHIFHS
-146 TSADGALTFVFEG
+146 TTADGALTFVFDGASPAGEG
-159 TAPTGKGWIATVNS
+159 WTATVKS
-173 VEKKSTDQPVPSEP
+173 VDKQANDKPASNEP
-187 NGSVYMVP
+187 NGSIYMVS

-200 QVGES
+200 QVGGS
-205 ALNFYDDGG
+205 ALKFYDDGG
-214 PTGTISENFE
+214 PDKPITRNYE

-237 IRITFTN
+237 IQITFTN

-249 TNPEKNDLLKIY
+249 TYPEKNDLLKIY

-279 VPITLISS
+279 VPVTLISS

-293 TISLKSVTGVP
+293 TVSLKSVTGIP
-304 KAGFIAR
+304 KAGFVAT
-311 VEAIAP
+311 VEAITPTA
-317 QKMTFSSATASH
+317 MTFSSATASH
-329 PKEKEQAAAGELNK
+329 PKEKEKAAAGEEGK
-343 PLLQLTLKTDGIS
+343 PLLQLTLKTEGVS
-356 PALTFSALDLSTQG
+356 PALTLSALDLSTQG
-370 TSSGAFKRI
+370 TTSGALKRI
-379 ALYRGTGVRTDALLG
+379 ALYRGTEARTDALLG
-394 EVTITG
+394 EVVTTG
-400 EDVHLE
+400 EEARLN
-406 LTKPIDLNF
+406 LKTPIDLNF

-427 DKATTGDKLSLTA
+427 DRATTGDKLSLTA
-440 TSAVLSDTP
+440 TSAVLSGTS
-449 QSLSLPAPTP
+449 QALSLPAPTP

-467 SREGAPQTVTVYS
+467 SREGAPQIVTVYS

-494 GGRKEQITTF
+494 GGQREQITTF
-504 LPGKEGE
+504 LPGKQGE

-520 DVLYQKGSIGT
+520 DVLYQKGRIGT
-531 KAVFEIYAGKDKK
+531 KAVFKVYS
-544 GTLLWKL
+544 GTNHTGTPLWQL
-551 DDKTMNGGGPKFLR
+551 DDKTMNDGGPKFLR
-565 STSTD
+565 STSAD
-570 GALTIVFNPK
+570 GALTIVFNPT
-580 EMISARLAK
+580 ERIPARLGK
-589 GWKATV
+589 GWNATV
-595 RSKEPIP
+595 RSKELVP
-602 MRLTAEV
+602 MQLTAEV

-622 KGLEFLDLTLE
+622 TNLEFLDLTLE
-633 TTGSLTPK
+633 TTGSLAPK

-656 FAALYLY
+656 FAALHLY
-663 SLPSPKAYAQKALL
+663 SLPSPKAYAQKTLL
-677 GSIKPNGEGSVIL
+677 GSVTPNGATSIEL
-690 KLTKPQEL
+690 KLTNPQVL

-729 ASGASVAVKQPD
+729 VSGAAVAVKQPD
-741 PEGARVTRHILSM
+741 PEGARVSRRILLM
-754 APGEQTIEITE
+754 ASGDNTVEITE

-775 AGKYPSNFKGTV
+775 AGKYATNFNGTV
-787 HFIPRKGEV
+787 HFVPRQGEV
-796 IHLRVRKLN
+796 IHLRVRHLSN
-805 IGRLD
+805 GPRD
-810 HLTIY
+810 HLKLYSGKTADQAQLLADLTGSKRDVEFVSTAADGAMTVTFSSIRMAF
-815 NGKEV
+815 NGWDIEVSSTKPVPLHVKEV
-820 KDEKLITKLSG
+820 KSE
-831 VNAHIPEIVSS
+831 
-842 DEDGAITVNFT
+842 AI
-853 SGRATF
+853 
-859 EGWDMEVS
+859 
-867 SERPVA
+867 
-873 LHVSDIKAEA
+873 EA
-883 LPDVRLMKGAKDV
+883 RLMKGAKDV
-896 PLMKLAVTIQ
+896 PLMKFAVTIE

-912 NIQRVDFAPFF
+912 NIQHFDFAPFF
-923 AEGTTSWAK
+923 AEGTTPWAK

-977 AQTAPAAAKLTITP
+977 AQTAPAAAQITVKP
-991 RSITAGA
+991 SSISAGE
-998 ETKTLNTPPTATF
+998 ETKTLDTPPTATF
-1011 ELQAGIHGDF
+1011 ALQAGIHGDF
-1021 TVGSALGA
+1021 TVGSSAGT

-1034 KEAISQL
+1034 KEAIDQL
-1041 ASRGVDGPVRLRLN
+1041 ASRGIDGPVRLRLN

-1095 YIKKDYGDDKPG
+1095 YHKPDYGDDKPG

-1118 LRGLTFTTSQTQ
+1118 LRGLTFTTSQAQ

-1148 CAFSAPRTTQHIQG
+1148 CAFSAPRKIEIVQG

-1196 SSSGLGTI
+1196 YALGLGTI

-1229 NCIADIAVHNNRIF
+1229 NCISDIVVRNNHIF

-1270 RVKDLTGGQSTT
+1270 RVKDLTGSHSTT

-1296 LVRKPSLL
+1296 LIRKPSLL

-1325 TNEGLSDIK
+1325 TDEGLSDIK

-1353 LSFTSKGTGKITELE
+1353 LSFTSKGTGKITGLE

-1380 VIYKTIEKISLV
+1380 VIYKTIEKITLES
-1392 DPVFAD
+1392 PVFAD
-1398 NVSYTEGKDFAKLGS
+1398 NVSYTEGKDFAKLGT
-1413 KTLDSIAWKTQMN
+1413 KTLDSIAWKTEMK
-1426 EPTSRI
+1426 EPTSRT
-1432 AKIDFVK
+1432 AKVEFVA
-1439 PQESLLPQDFT
+1439 PNESLLPKDFA
-1450 QLSFAQLLK
+1450 QLSFAKHLQ

-1467 TKHPEENVTA
+1467 TKHPKENAAA
-1477 GAYEATKH
+1477 GAYEAKEQA
-1485 DFPAL
+1485 FPAL

-1506 IEVRATD
+1506 LEVKATD
-1513 FGKFFYLVR
+1513 FGKFSYLVR

-1535 AAPAKEIDLYPNEAV
+1535 ATSVKTVDLYPNEAI
-1550 RLTLDQLE
+1550 RLTLDKLE
-1558 AHAAYRL
+1558 AHTAYRL
-1565 YLLPRNLAG
+1565 YLLPRKLSG

-1580 LTYDFTTDILP
+1580 LTYDFATDILP
-1591 SVPADFEAAAV
+1591 SVPADFEAATV
-1602 GASDFESGTYKFAG
+1602 GASDFESGTYKFVG

-1659 SDAPVHLTTKNGT
+1659 SDAPVHLTPKNGST
-1672 AEGKTKTFPST
+1672 EGKTKDIPST

-1689 VNLRDLGELTE
+1689 VSLRDLGELTE

-1731 AGKTASLSQEAEGG
+1731 AGETASLSQEAEGG

-1771 ERTQHFTLE
+1771 ERTQLFTLE
-1780 ATDSWG
+1780 ATDTWG

-1819 GKRESEGYDHR
+1819 GKRESEGHDHR

-1841 PCKYAP
+1841 PCEYAP
-1847 SLLTWGGV
+1847 SILTWGGV

-1860 TKTSFTSL
+1860 TKTTFSSL
-1868 FPDQFNSAVGHGVNG
+1868 FPDQFNSVVGHGVNG

-1890 YAYGKQTVEV
+1890 YAYGQHTVEV

-1927 GTGMGDEPHKPFHK
+1927 GTGMGDEPHAPFHK

-1948 ASNSAGTRKLEF
+1948 ASNNKGQSIEF
-1960 PLVDYRSNN
+1960 PLVDYRSSND
-1969 PAERYVID
+1969 AEHYVID

-1992 VRFSME
+1992 VIFSMK
-1998 GTRITN
+1998 GTRIAN

-2035 ATETVELEKLFTEAG
+2035 ATETLDLVKLFTEAG

-2071 TATLQGNKLRI
+2071 TATLQGNKLRL
-2082 TAHAAGKAS
+2082 TAHAAGNTS
-2091 LIISQRQGGKT
+2091 LFISQRQGGKT

-2114 KPTPQPKPGEKP
+2114 QPAPQPKPGEKP
-2126 EEKPTPEVSSELKVY
+2126 EEKPTPEVRGELKAY
-2141 PSPATTEIHLTASG
+2141 PSPATTEVHLTASG
-2155 RVEVFSL
+2155 RIELFSL
-2162 TGQLMLTIEH
+2162 TGQLVLTIEH
-2172 YAAGQA
+2172 YVAGQA

-2190 ARTSQGV
+2190 ARTPQGV
-2197 IRFSKH
+2197 IRFSKR

>member
-1 MLIHTYNPTPMRR
+1 MPSSNGVHT
-14 LLPIILL
+14 
-21 CAFFTRLS
+21 
-29 VKAEVKM
+29 K
-36 PILYG
+36 
-41 QHQTKQVLMTE
+41 KQVLTTE

-57 GGANAILSRP
+57 GGATKPAARA
-67 GITAFTFIP
+67 GITAITFTP
-76 KYGQAIEVNFS
+76 KYGQAIEVDFTK
-87 ELDLKGAKLYVYEG
+87 LDIKGAKLYVYEG
-101 RQKLIKD
+101 KQELIKIE
-108 YSSNDDEDESDDI
+108 SSDELDSDGEVT
-121 KYTKPTVKPI
+121 YTKPKANPI
-131 HTLTGNDLTQHLFHS
+131 HTLTGSDLEKHIFHS
-146 TSADGALTFVFEG
+146 TTADGALTFVFEG
-159 TAPTGKGWIATVNS
+159 ASPAGEGWTATVKS
-173 VEKKSTDQPVPSEP
+173 VDKVATDSPVSSEP
-187 NGSVYMVP
+187 NGSIYMVP

-214 PTGTISENFE
+214 PTGKIGEKFE
-224 GYVTFVPKEKGQK
+224 GYVTFVPKVKGQK
-237 IRITFTN
+237 IQITFTN

-249 TNPEKNDLLKIY
+249 TYPEKNDLLKIY

-279 VPITLISS
+279 VPVTLISS

-293 TISLKSVTGVP
+293 TVSLKSVTGIP
-304 KAGFIAR
+304 KAGFVAT
-311 VEAIAP
+311 VEAITPTA
-317 QKMTFSSATASH
+317 MTFSSATASH

-343 PLLQLTLKTDGIS
+343 PLLQLTLKTEGIS
-356 PALTFSALDLSTQG
+356 PALTLSALDLSTQG
-370 TSSGAFKRI
+370 TTSGALKRI
-379 ALYRGTGVRTDALLG
+379 ALYRGTEVRTDALLG

-400 EDVHLE
+400 EDAHLE
-406 LTKPIDLNF
+406 LTKPTGLNF

-440 TSAVLSDTP
+440 TSAVLSGTP

-486 TMSFGHYD
+486 TMSLGHYD
-494 GGRKEQITTF
+494 GGQKEQITTF
-504 LPGKEGE
+504 LPGKQGE

-520 DVLYQKGSIGT
+520 DVLYQKGRIGT
-531 KAVFEIYAGKDKK
+531 KAVFKVYS
-544 GTLLWKL
+544 GTNHTGTPLWQL
-551 DDKTMNGGGPKFLR
+551 DDKTMNDGGPKFLR
-565 STSTD
+565 STSAD
-570 GALTIVFNPK
+570 GALTIVFNPT
-580 EMISARLAK
+580 ELQPGRLAK
-589 GWKATV
+589 GWNATV

-602 MRLTAEV
+602 MQLTAEV

-622 KGLEFLDLTLE
+622 TNLEFLDLTLE
-633 TTGSLTPK
+633 TTGSLMPK

-656 FAALYLY
+656 FTTLYLY
-663 SLPSPKAYAQKALL
+663 SLPSPKAYAQKTLL
-677 GSIKPNGEGSVIL
+677 GSVTPNGAASIEL
-690 KLTKPQEL
+690 KLTKPQVL

-729 ASGASVAVKQPD
+729 VSGVAVAVKQPD
-741 PEGARVTRHILSM
+741 PEGARVTRRILLM
-754 APGEQTIEITE
+754 ASGDNTVEITE

-775 AGKYPSNFKGTV
+775 TGKYATNFNGTV

-796 IHLRVRKLN
+796 IHLRVRKQN

-810 HLTIY
+810 HFSIY
-815 NGKEV
+815 NGREAKSEM
-820 KDEKLITKLSG
+820 LITKLSTTQTQ
-831 VNAHIPEIVSS
+831 IPEIVSS
-842 DEDGAITVNFT
+842 AEDGSITVTFSSKRN
-853 SGRATF
+853 TF
-859 EGWDMEVS
+859 EGWDIEVS

-873 LHVSDIKAEA
+873 LHVTDIKAEA
-883 LPDVRLMKGAKDV
+883 LTDVRLMKGAKDV
-896 PLMKLAVTIQ
+896 PLMKFAVTIQ

-912 NIQRVDFAPFF
+912 NIQHFDFAPFF
-923 AEGTTSWAK
+923 AEGTTPWAK

-977 AQTAPAAAKLTITP
+977 AQTAPAAAQITVKP
-991 RSITAGA
+991 SSISAGE
-998 ETKTLNTPPTATF
+998 ETKTLDTPPTATF
-1011 ELQAGIHGDF
+1011 ALQAGIHGDF
-1021 TVGSALGA
+1021 TVGSSAGT

-1034 KEAISQL
+1034 KEAIDQL
-1041 ASRGVDGPVRLRLN
+1041 ASRGIDGPVRLRLN

-1095 YIKKDYGDDKPG
+1095 YHKPDYNEKKPNPG

-1118 LRGLTFTTSQTQ
+1118 LRGLIFTTKKAE
-1130 APALLLVRNGSQH
+1130 APSLLQVRNGSQH

-1148 CAFSAPRTTQHIQG
+1148 CEFSAPRMTEIVQG
-1162 DIALV
+1162 DISLIR
-1167 GTHRGSQ
+1167 THHWNQ
-1174 PYPNNDFLTIRNSQ
+1174 PYPNNDYLTLRNSHLV
-1188 FSGGYHGV
+1188 GGYDAINIL
-1196 SSSGLGTI
+1196 GLGTTA
-1204 HLPVQHGATLEG
+1204 LPAQRGIILEG
-1216 NTFEDQGYKAIYL
+1216 NTFENQGHKAIYL
-1229 NCIADIAVHNNRIF
+1229 NCVADISVRSNHIL
-1243 GSGSVNYEY
+1243 GSGDVNYQY
-1252 QAMDISLGEGVDI
+1252 QGMDISLGEGVEI

-1270 RVKDLTGGQSTT
+1270 LIKDISGRNPS

-1290 TTDHPQ
+1290 TSEHAQ
-1296 LVRKPSLL
+1296 LIRKPSLL

-1311 ETSAKLTGAYAFQF
+1311 ETSAKLSEAHAFSF
-1325 TNEGLSDIK
+1325 TDEGLSDIK
-1334 LLHNSVLISGKY
+1334 LLHNSALISGKH
-1346 TGSNTAP
+1346 TGSKTAS
-1353 LSFTSKGTGKITELE
+1353 LSFTSKGTGKITGLE

-1380 VIYKTIEKISLV
+1380 VIYKTIEKITLES
-1392 DPVFAD
+1392 PVFAD
-1398 NVSYTEGKDFAKLGS
+1398 NVSYTEGKDFAKLGT
-1413 KTLDSIAWKTQMN
+1413 KTLDSIAWKTEMK
-1426 EPTSRI
+1426 EPTSRT
-1432 AKIDFVK
+1432 AKVEFVA
-1439 PQESLLPQDFT
+1439 PNESLLPKDFA
-1450 QLSFAQLLK
+1450 QLSFAKHLQ

-1467 TKHPEENVTA
+1467 TKHPEQDVTA
-1477 GAYEATKH
+1477 GAYEAKEQT
-1485 DFPAL
+1485 FPAL
-1490 AAGYPKPVNL
+1490 ATGYPKPVNL

-1506 IEVRATD
+1506 LEVKATD
-1513 FGKFFYLVR
+1513 FGKFSYLVR

-1535 AAPAKEIDLYPNEAV
+1535 AAPAKEIDLYPNEAI
-1550 RLTLDQLE
+1550 RLTLDKLE
-1558 AHAAYRL
+1558 AHTAYRL
-1565 YLLPRNLAG
+1565 YLLPHKLSG

-1580 LTYDFTTDILP
+1580 LTYDFVTDILP
-1591 SVPADFEAAAV
+1591 SVPADFEAATV
-1602 GASDFESGTYKFAG
+1602 GTTEVISGTYSFTG

-1659 SDAPVHLTTKNGT
+1659 SDAPVHLTTKNGST
-1672 AEGKTKTFPST
+1672 EGKPKDIPST

-1689 VNLRDLGELTE
+1689 VSLRDLGELTE
-1700 LSLKGDGKA
+1700 LSLQGDGKA

-1731 AGKTASLSQEAEGG
+1731 AGETASLSQEAEGG

-1771 ERTQHFTLE
+1771 ERTQLFTLE
-1780 ATDSWG
+1780 ATDTWG

-1811 LEPETAWY
+1811 LDPETAWY
-1819 GKRESEGYDHR
+1819 GKRESEGHDHR
-1830 SFTYYSGSYSF
+1830 KFTYYSGSYSF
-1841 PCKYAP
+1841 PCEYAP
-1847 SLLTWGGV
+1847 SILTWGGV

-1860 TKTSFTSL
+1860 TKTTFNSL
-1868 FPDQFNSAVGHGVNG
+1868 FPDQFNSVVGHGVNG

-1890 YAYGKQTVEV
+1890 YAYGQHTVEV

-1927 GTGMGDEPHKPFHK
+1927 GTGMGDEPHAPFHK

-1948 ASNSAGTRKLEF
+1948 ASNNKGQSIEF
-1960 PLVDYRSNN
+1960 PLVDYRSSND
-1969 PAERYVID
+1969 AEHYVID

-1992 VRFSME
+1992 VIFSMK
-1998 GTRITN
+1998 GTRIAN

-2035 ATETVELEKLFTEAG
+2035 ATETLDLVKLFTEAG
-2050 AAPTDSPR
+2050 VAPTDSPR

-2071 TATLQGNKLRI
+2071 TATLQGNKLRL
-2082 TAHAAGKAS
+2082 TAHAAGNTS

-2114 KPTPQPKPGEKP
+2114 QPAPQPKPGEKP
-2126 EEKPTPEVSSELKVY
+2126 TPEVRGELKAY
-2141 PSPATTEIHLTASG
+2141 PSPATTEVRLTASG
-2155 RVEVFSL
+2155 RIEIFSL
-2162 TGQLMLTIEH
+2162 TGQLVLTIEH
-2172 YAAGQA
+2172 YVAGQT

-2190 ARTSQGV
+2190 ARTPQGV
-2197 IRFSKH
+2197 IRFSKR

>member
-1 MLIHTYNPTPMRR
+1 MPSSNGVHT
-14 LLPIILL
+14 
-21 CAFFTRLS
+21 
-29 VKAEVKM
+29 K
-36 PILYG
+36 
-41 QHQTKQVLMTE
+41 KQVLTTE

-57 GGANAILSRP
+57 GGATNPAARA
-67 GITAFTFIP
+67 GITAITFTP
-76 KYGQAIEVNFS
+76 KYGQAIEVDFTK
-87 ELDLKGAKLYVYEG
+87 LDIKGAKLYVYEG
-101 RQKLIKD
+101 KQELIKIE
-108 YSSNDDEDESDDI
+108 SSDELDSDGEVT
-121 KYTKPTVKPI
+121 YTKPKANPI
-131 HTLTGNDLTQHLFHS
+131 HTLTGSDLAKHIFHS
-146 TSADGALTFVFEG
+146 TTADGALTFVFDGASPAGEG
-159 TAPTGKGWIATVNS
+159 WTATVKS
-173 VEKKSTDQPVPSEP
+173 VDKQANDKPASNEP
-187 NGSVYMVP
+187 NGSIYMVS

-200 QVGES
+200 QVGGS
-205 ALNFYDDGG
+205 ALKFYDDGG
-214 PTGTISENFE
+214 PDKPITRNYE

-237 IRITFTN
+237 IQITFTN

-249 TNPEKNDLLKIY
+249 TYPEKNDLLKIY

-279 VPITLISS
+279 VPVTLISS

-293 TISLKSVTGVP
+293 TVSLKSVTGIP
-304 KAGFIAR
+304 KAGFVAT
-311 VEAIAP
+311 VEAITPTA
-317 QKMTFSSATASH
+317 MTFSSATASH
-329 PKEKEQAAAGELNK
+329 PKEKEQAAAGEEGK
-343 PLLQLTLKTDGIS
+343 PLLQLTLKTEGVS
-356 PALTFSALDLSTQG
+356 PALTLSALNLSTQG
-370 TSSGAFKRI
+370 TTSGALKRI
-379 ALYRGTGVRTDALLG
+379 ALYRGTEVRTDALLG

-400 EDVHLE
+400 EDAHLE
-406 LTKPIDLNF
+406 LTKPTGLNF

-427 DKATTGDKLSLTA
+427 DKATTGDQISLTA
-440 TSAVLSDTP
+440 TSAVLSGTP

-486 TMSFGHYD
+486 TMSLGHYD
-494 GGRKEQITTF
+494 GGRRDQITTF

-520 DVLYQKGSIGT
+520 DVFYQKSSYGT
-531 KAVFEIYAGKDKK
+531 KAVFEVYAGKDKK

-551 DDKTMNGGGPKFLR
+551 DDKTMNDGGPKFLR

-580 EMISARLAK
+580 EMTSARLAK
-589 GWKATV
+589 GWNATV
-595 RSKEPIP
+595 RSKELVP
-602 MRLTAEV
+602 MKLTAEV

-622 KGLEFLDLTLE
+622 TNLEFLDLTLE

-656 FAALYLY
+656 FAALHLY
-663 SLPSPKAYAQKALL
+663 SLPSPKAYAQKTLL
-677 GSIKPNGEGSVIL
+677 GSVKPNGEGSVIL
-690 KLTKPQEL
+690 KLTNPQVL

-729 ASGASVAVKQPD
+729 VSGASVAVKQPD
-741 PEGARVTRHILSM
+741 PEGARVTRRILLM
-754 APGEQTIEITE
+754 ASGDNTVEITE

-775 AGKYPSNFKGTV
+775 TGKFAAKFNGTV
-787 HFIPRKGEV
+787 HFVPRQGEV

-815 NGKEV
+815 NGREV

-831 VNAHIPEIVSS
+831 VNTNIPEIVSS
-842 DEDGAITVNFT
+842 AEDGSITVNFT
-853 SGRATF
+853 SGRIGSD
-859 EGWDMEVS
+859 GWDIEVS

-873 LHVSDIKAEA
+873 LHVTDIKAEA
-883 LPDVRLMKGAKDV
+883 LTDVRLMKGAKDV

-912 NIQRVDFAPFF
+912 NIQHFDFAPFF
-923 AEGTTSWAK
+923 AEGTTPWAK

-947 KLYADNNNGFSG
+947 KLYADNNNNGFSG

-977 AQTAPAAAKLTITP
+977 AQTAPAAAQITVKP
-991 RSITAGA
+991 SSISAGA
-998 ETKTLNTPPTATF
+998 ETKTLDTPPTATF
-1011 ELQAGIHGDF
+1011 ALQTGIHGDF
-1021 TVGSALGA
+1021 TVGSSAGT

-1034 KEAISQL
+1034 KEAIDQL
-1041 ASRGVDGPVRLRLN
+1041 ASRGIDGPVRLRLN

-1061 NFEIPAI
+1061 NFIIPAI

-1083 GHRGDVTLTNTH
+1083 GHRGDVTLTNTR

-1118 LRGLTFTTSQTQ
+1118 LRGLTFTTSQAQ

-1148 CAFSAPRTTQHIQG
+1148 CAFSAPRKIEIVQG

-1188 FSGGYHGV
+1188 FSGGYQGV

-1229 NCIADIAVHNNRIF
+1229 NCISDIVVRNNHIF

-1270 RVKDLTGGQSTT
+1270 RVKDLTGSHSTT

-1296 LVRKPSLL
+1296 LIRKPSLL

-1325 TNEGLSDIK
+1325 TDEGLSDIK

-1353 LSFTSKGTGKITELE
+1353 LSFTSKGTGKITGLE

-1380 VIYKTIEKISLV
+1380 VIYKTIEKITLES
-1392 DPVFAD
+1392 PVFAD
-1398 NVSYTEGKDFAKLGS
+1398 NVSYTEGKDFAKLGT
-1413 KTLDSIAWKTQMN
+1413 KTLDSIAWKTEMK
-1426 EPTSRI
+1426 EPTSRT
-1432 AKIDFVK
+1432 AKVEFVA
-1439 PQESLLPQDFT
+1439 PNESLLPKDFA
-1450 QLSFAQLLK
+1450 QLSFAKHLQ

-1467 TKHPEENVTA
+1467 TKHPKENAAA
-1477 GAYEATKH
+1477 GAYEAKEQA
-1485 DFPAL
+1485 FPAL

-1506 IEVRATD
+1506 LEVKATD
-1513 FGKFFYLVR
+1513 FGKFSYLVR

-1535 AAPAKEIDLYPNEAV
+1535 ATSVKTVDLYPNEAI
-1550 RLTLDQLE
+1550 RLTLDKLE
-1558 AHAAYRL
+1558 AHTAYRL
-1565 YLLPRNLAG
+1565 YLLPRKLSG

-1580 LTYDFTTDILP
+1580 LTYDFATDILP
-1591 SVPADFEAAAV
+1591 SVPADFEAATV
-1602 GASDFESGTYKFAG
+1602 GASDFESGTYKFVG
-1616 GKVYEVKDAYSS
+1616 GKVYEAKDAYSS

-1659 SDAPVHLTTKNGT
+1659 SDAPVHLTTKNGST
-1672 AEGKTKTFPST
+1672 EGKTKDIPST

-1689 VNLRDLGELTE
+1689 VSLRDLGELTE

-1731 AGKTASLSQEAEGG
+1731 AGETASLSQEAEGG

-1771 ERTQHFTLE
+1771 ERTQLFTLE
-1780 ATDSWG
+1780 ATDTWG
-1786 QKTSEKLLLE
+1786 QKASEKLLLE

-1819 GKRESEGYDHR
+1819 GKRESEGHNHR

-1841 PCKYAP
+1841 PCEYAP
-1847 SLLTWGGV
+1847 SILTWGGV

-1860 TKTSFTSL
+1860 TKTTFSSL
-1868 FPDQFNSAVGHGVNG
+1868 FPDQFNSVVGHGVNG

-1890 YAYGKQTVEV
+1890 YAYGQHKVEV

-1927 GTGMGDEPHKPFHK
+1927 GTGMGDEPHTPFHK

-1948 ASNSAGTRKLEF
+1948 ASNSKGQSIEF
-1960 PLVDYRSNN
+1960 PLVDYRSSND
-1969 PAERYVID
+1969 AEHYVID

-1992 VRFSME
+1992 VIFSMK
-1998 GTRITN
+1998 GTRVAH

-2021 MPAKEIAAHTIEPQ
+2021 MPAKEIATHSIEPQ
-2035 ATETVELEKLFTEAG
+2035 ATETVDLVKLFTEAG
-2050 AAPTDSPR
+2050 ATPTDSPR

-2071 TATLQGNKLRI
+2071 TATLQGNKLRL
-2082 TAHAAGKAS
+2082 TAHAAGNTS

-2114 KPTPQPKPGEKP
+2114 QPAPQPKPGEKP
-2126 EEKPTPEVSSELKVY
+2126 EEKPAPEVRGELKAY
-2141 PSPATTEIHLTASG
+2141 PSPATTEVHLTASG
-2155 RVEVFSL
+2155 RIELFSL
-2162 TGQLMLTIEH
+2162 TGQLVLTIEH
-2172 YAAGQA
+2172 YVAGQA

-2190 ARTSQGV
+2190 ARTPQGV
-2197 IRFSKH
+2197 IRFSKR

>member
-1 MLIHTYNPTPMRR
+1 MRR
-14 LLPIILL
+14 LLPIFLL
-21 CAFFTRLS
+21 CAFFTHLS
-29 VKAEVKM
+29 LRAQVNM
-36 PILYG
+36 PSSNG
-41 QHQTKQVLMTE
+41 AHTKRQVLTTE

-57 GGANAILSRP
+57 GGKTGSASQA
-67 GITAFTFIP
+67 GITAITFTP
-76 KYGQAIEVNFS
+76 KYGQAIEVDFTK
-87 ELDLKGAKLYVYEG
+87 LDIKGAKLYVYEG
-101 RQKLIKD
+101 KQELIKIE
-108 YSSNDDEDESDDI
+108 SSDELDSDGEVT
-121 KYTKPTVKPI
+121 YTKPKANPI
-131 HTLTGNDLTQHLFHS
+131 HTLTGSGLAKHIFHS
-146 TSADGALTFVFEG
+146 TTADGALTFVFDGASPAGEG
-159 TAPTGKGWIATVNS
+159 WTATVKS
-173 VEKKSTDQPVPSEP
+173 VDKQANDKPASNEP
-187 NGSVYMVP
+187 NGSIYMVS

-200 QVGES
+200 QVGGS
-205 ALNFYDDGG
+205 ALKFYDDGG
-214 PTGTISENFE
+214 PDKPITRDYD
-224 GYVTFVPKEKGQK
+224 GYVTFVPQQAGQK
-237 IRITFTN
+237 IRITFSS
-244 LELFN
+244 LDLFN
-249 TNPEKNDLLKIY
+249 TNPSRNDILSIY
-261 NGHGTESTKLLR
+261 NGHALESSKLLR

-279 VPITLISS
+279 VPITFISS

-293 TISLKSVTGVP
+293 TVSLKSTTGIT
-304 KAGFIAR
+304 KAGFVAT
-311 VEAIAP
+311 VEAITP
-317 QKMTFSSATASH
+317 QAMTFSSATASH
-329 PKEKEQAAAGELNK
+329 PKEKEQAAAGELHK
-343 PLLQLTLKTDGIS
+343 PLLLLTLKTEGSS
-356 PALTFSALDLSTQG
+356 PALTLSALDLSTQG
-370 TSSGAFKRI
+370 TTSGALKRI
-379 ALYRGTGVRTDALLG
+379 ALYRGTEVRTDALLG
-394 EVTITG
+394 EVVTTG
-400 EDVHLE
+400 EEARLN
-406 LTKPIDLNF
+406 LKTPIDLNF

-427 DKATTGDKLSLTA
+427 DRATTGDKLSLTA
-440 TSAVLSDTP
+440 TSAVLSGTS
-449 QSLSLPAPTP
+449 QALSLPAPTP

-467 SREGAPQTVTVYS
+467 SREGAPQIVTVYS

-494 GGRKEQITTF
+494 GGQREQITTF
-504 LPGKEGE
+504 LPGKQGE

-520 DVLYQKGSIGT
+520 DVLYQKGRIGT
-531 KAVFEIYAGKDKK
+531 KAVFKVYS
-544 GTLLWKL
+544 GTKHTGTPLWQL
-551 DDKTMNGGGPKFLR
+551 DDKTMNDGGPKFLR
-565 STSTD
+565 STSAD
-570 GALTIVFNPK
+570 GALTIVFNPT
-580 EMISARLAK
+580 ERIPARLGK
-589 GWKATV
+589 GWNATV
-595 RSKEPIP
+595 RSKEPVP
-602 MRLTAEV
+602 MQLTAEV

-622 KGLEFLDLTLE
+622 TNLEFLDLTLE

-656 FAALYLY
+656 FSTIYLY
-663 SLPSPKAYAQKALL
+663 SLPSPKAYAQKTLL
-677 GSIKPNGEGSVIL
+677 GSVTPNGAASIEL
-690 KLTKPQEL
+690 KLTKPQVL

-729 ASGASVAVKQPD
+729 VSGAAVAVKQPD
-741 PEGARVTRHILSM
+741 PEGARVTRRILLM
-754 APGEQTIEITE
+754 APGENTVDVTE

-775 AGKYPSNFKGTV
+775 AGKYATNFNGTV
-787 HFIPRKGEV
+787 HFVPRQGEV
-796 IHLRVRKLN
+796 IHLRVRHLSN
-805 IGRLD
+805 GPRD
-810 HLTIY
+810 HLKLY
-815 NGKEV
+815 SGKTADQAQLLADLTGSKRDVEF
-820 KDEKLITKLSG
+820 
-831 VNAHIPEIVSS
+831 VSTAA
-842 DEDGAITVNFT
+842 DGAMTV
-853 SGRATF
+853 TF
-859 EGWDMEVS
+859 SSIKRPFNGWDIEVS
-867 SERPVA
+867 SMKPVP
-873 LHVSDIKAEA
+873 LHVKEIKSEA
-883 LPDVRLMKGAKDV
+883 IEARLMKGAKDV
-896 PLMKLAVTIQ
+896 PLMKFAVTIEGDQ
-906 GDHDAV
+906 GAL
-912 NIQRVDFAPFF
+912 NIQRFDFAPFF
-923 AEGTTSWAK
+923 AEGTTPWAK
-932 LHLYATETSETFSTA
+932 FHLYATETSETFSTA
-947 KLYADNNNGFSG
+947 KLYAGNNNGFSG

-977 AQTAPAAAKLTITP
+977 AQTAPAAAKLSVKP
-991 RSITAGA
+991 SSISAGE
-998 ETKTLNTPPTATF
+998 ETKTLDTPPTATF
-1011 ELQAGIHGDF
+1011 ALQTGIHGDF
-1021 TVGSALGA
+1021 TVGSSAGT
-1029 HYHSL
+1029 HYRSL
-1034 KEAISQL
+1034 KEAIDQL
-1041 ASRGVDGPVRLRLN
+1041 ASRGIDGPVRLRLN

-1095 YIKKDYGDDKPG
+1095 YHKPDYGDNKPG

-1118 LRGLTFTTSQTQ
+1118 LRGLTFTTSQAQ

-1148 CAFSAPRTTQHIQG
+1148 CAFSAPRKTEIVQG

-1167 GTHRGSQ
+1167 STHRGVQ

-1196 SSSGLGTI
+1196 YALGLGTI
-1204 HLPVQHGATLEG
+1204 SLPAQRGMTIEG
-1216 NTFEDQGYKAIYL
+1216 NTFENQGHKALYV
-1229 NCIADIAVHNNRIF
+1229 NCIPDVVVRSNRIL
-1243 GSGSVNYEY
+1243 GSGDVNYEY
-1252 QAMDISLGEGVDI
+1252 QAMDIALGEGVEI

-1270 RVKDLTGGQSTT
+1270 LIKDISGRRNPS

-1290 TTDHPQ
+1290 TSKHAQ
-1296 LVRKPSLL
+1296 SVSKPSLF

-1311 ETSAKLTGAYAFQF
+1311 EASANLGEAYAFYF
-1325 TNEGLSDIK
+1325 TDEGLSDIK
-1334 LLHNSVLISGKY
+1334 LLHNSVLISGTQAVK
-1346 TGSNTAP
+1346 SAAP
-1353 LSFTSKGTGKITELE
+1353 VYLFSKLAGKITGLE
-1368 VKNNLWQNLTSG
+1368 VKNNLWQNLTAG
-1380 VIYKTIEKISLV
+1380 PVYKTTQNITLEAPI
-1392 DPVFAD
+1392 FAD
-1398 NVSYTEGKDFAKLGS
+1398 NVSYTAGNTFAKIATDELNGTAWAS
-1413 KTLDSIAWKTQMN
+1413 KMN
-1426 EPTSRI
+1426 DPTSRI
-1432 AKIDFVK
+1432 AKVEFVA
-1439 PQESLLPQDFT
+1439 PNESLLPKDFA
-1450 QLSFAQLLK
+1450 QLSFAKHLQ

-1467 TKHPEENVTA
+1467 TKHPEGNVNA
-1477 GAYEATKH
+1477 GAYEAKEQT
-1485 DFPAL
+1485 FPAL

-1506 IEVRATD
+1506 LEVKATD
-1513 FGKFFYLVR
+1513 FGKFSYLVR

-1535 AAPAKEIDLYPNEAV
+1535 AAPAKEIDLYPNEAI

-1558 AHAAYRL
+1558 AHTAYRL
-1565 YLLPRNLAG
+1565 YLLPRKLSG

-1580 LTYDFTTDILP
+1580 LTYDFATDILP
-1591 SVPADFEAAAV
+1591 SVPADFEAATV
-1602 GASDFESGTYKFAG
+1602 GASDFESGTYKFVG

-1659 SDAPVHLTTKNGT
+1659 SDAPVHLTTKNGST
-1672 AEGKTKTFPST
+1672 EGKTKDIPST

-1689 VNLRDLGELTE
+1689 VSLRDLGELTE
-1700 LSLKGDGKA
+1700 LSLQGDGKA

-1722 ISTKTIKAQ
+1722 ISAKTIKAQ
-1731 AGKTASLSQEAEGG
+1731 AGETASLSQEAEGG

-1780 ATDSWG
+1780 ATDTWG
-1786 QKTSEKLLLE
+1786 QKASEKLLLE
-1796 VSGAKPAIA
+1796 VAGAKPAIA

-1819 GKRESEGYDHR
+1819 GKRESEGHDHR

-1841 PCKYAP
+1841 PCKYTP
-1847 SLLTWGGV
+1847 SLFTWGGV

-1860 TKTSFTSL
+1860 TKTTFNSL
-1868 FPDQFNSAVGHGVNG
+1868 FPDQFNSVVGHGVNG

-1890 YAYGKQTVEV
+1890 YAYGQHTVEV

-1927 GTGMGDEPHKPFHK
+1927 GTGMGDEPHTPFHK

-1948 ASNSAGTRKLEF
+1948 ASNSKGQSIEF
-1960 PLVDYRSNN
+1960 PLVDYRSSND
-1969 PAERYVID
+1969 AEHYVID

-1992 VRFSME
+1992 VIFSMK
-1998 GTRITN
+1998 GTRVAG

-2035 ATETVELEKLFTEAG
+2035 ATETLDLVKLFTEAG

-2071 TATLQGNKLRI
+2071 TATLQGNKLRL
-2082 TAHAAGKAS
+2082 TAHAAGNTS

-2114 KPTPQPKPGEKP
+2114 QPAPQPKPGEKP
-2126 EEKPTPEVSSELKVY
+2126 TPEVRGELKAY
-2141 PSPATTEIHLTASG
+2141 PSPATTEVHLTASG
-2155 RVEVFSL
+2155 RIEIFSL
-2162 TGQLMLTIEH
+2162 TGQLVLTIEH
-2172 YAAGQA
+2172 YVAGQA

-2190 ARTSQGV
+2190 ARTPQGV
-2197 IRFSKH
+2197 IRFSKR

>member
-1 MLIHTYNPTPMRR
+1 MRR
-14 LLPIILL
+14 LLPIFLL
-21 CAFFTRLS
+21 CAFFTHLS
-29 VKAEVKM
+29 LRAEVPM
-36 PILYG
+36 PSSNG
-41 QHQTKQVLMTE
+41 AHTKKQVLTTE
-52 TFYDS
+52 TFYES
-57 GGANAILSRP
+57 GGATRP
-67 GITAFTFIP
+67 AARAGITAITFTR
-76 KYGQAIEVNFS
+76 KYGQAIEVDFTK
-87 ELDLKGAKLYVYEG
+87 LDIKGAKLYVYEG
-101 RQKLIKD
+101 KQELIKIE
-108 YSSNDDEDESDDI
+108 SSDELDSDGEVS
-121 KYTKPTVKPI
+121 YTKPKANPI
-131 HTLTGNDLTQHLFHS
+131 HTLTGSGLTKHVFHS
-146 TSADGALTFVFEG
+146 TTADGALTFVFEG
-159 TAPTGKGWIATVNS
+159 ASPAGEGWTATVKS
-173 VEKKSTDQPVPSEP
+173 VDKVATDSPVSSEP
-187 NGSVYMVP
+187 NGSIYMVP

-214 PTGTISENFE
+214 PTGKIGEKFE

-237 IRITFTN
+237 IQITFTN

-261 NGHGTESTKLLR
+261 NGHGTESSKLLR

-279 VPITLISS
+279 VPVTLISS
-287 EADGAL
+287 EPDGAL
-293 TISLKSVTGVP
+293 TVSLKSVTGIP
-304 KAGFIAR
+304 KAGFVAT
-311 VEAIAP
+311 VEAITPTA
-317 QKMTFSSATASH
+317 MTFSSATASH
-329 PKEKEQAAAGELNK
+329 PKEKEQAAAGELHK
-343 PLLQLTLKTDGIS
+343 PLLQLTLKTEGIS
-356 PALTFSALDLSTQG
+356 PALTLSALDLSTQG
-370 TSSGAFKRI
+370 TTSGALKRI
-379 ALYRGTGVRTDALLG
+379 ALYRGTEVRTDALLG

-400 EDVHLE
+400 EDAHLE
-406 LTKPIDLNF
+406 LTKPTGLNF

-440 TSAVLSDTP
+440 TSAILSGTP
-449 QSLSLPAPTP
+449 QSMSLPAPTP

-494 GGRKEQITTF
+494 GDRKEQITTF
-504 LPGKEGE
+504 LPGKQGE

-531 KAVFEIYAGKDKK
+531 KAVFKVYS
-544 GTLLWKL
+544 GTKHTGTPLWQL
-551 DDKTMNGGGPKFLR
+551 DDKTMNSDGPKFLR

-570 GALTIVFNPK
+570 GALTIVFNPT
-580 EMISARLAK
+580 ELQPGRLAK

-595 RSKEPIP
+595 RSKKPVP
-602 MRLTAEV
+602 MQLTAEV

-622 KGLEFLDLTLE
+622 TNLEFLDLTLD
-633 TTGSLTPK
+633 TKGSLEPK
-641 TLDAIKLQLKGEPKA
+641 TLEAIKLQLKGEPKA
-656 FAALYLY
+656 FTTLYLY
-663 SLPSPKAYAQKALL
+663 SLPSPKAYAQKTLL
-677 GSIKPNGEGSVIL
+677 GSVTPNGESSVV
-690 KLTKPQEL
+690 LTLTNPHEL

-711 AADATSGQALDLA
+711 AADATSGQALDLT

-729 ASGASVAVKQPD
+729 VSGASVAIQQPD
-741 PEGARVTRHILSM
+741 PEGARVTRRILSM
-754 APGEQTIEITE
+754 ASGDNTVEITE

-775 AGKYPSNFKGTV
+775 TGKFAAKFNGTV
-787 HFIPRKGEV
+787 HFVPRQGEV

-815 NGKEV
+815 NGREV

-831 VNAHIPEIVSS
+831 VNTNIPEIVSS
-842 DEDGAITVNFT
+842 AEDGSITVTFSSKRN
-853 SGRATF
+853 TF
-859 EGWDMEVS
+859 EGWDIEVS

-873 LHVSDIKAEA
+873 LHVTDIKAEA
-883 LPDVRLMKGAKDV
+883 LTDVRLMKGAKDV
-896 PLMKLAVTIQ
+896 PLMKFAVTIQ

-912 NIQRVDFAPFF
+912 NIQHFDFAPFF
-923 AEGTTSWAK
+923 AEGTTPWAK

-959 TTDYRKPGTY
+959 STDYRKPGTY

-977 AQTAPAAAKLTITP
+977 AQTAPAAAQITVKP
-991 RSITAGA
+991 SSISAGA
-998 ETKTLNTPPTATF
+998 ETKTLDTPPTATF
-1011 ELQAGIHGDF
+1011 ALQAGIHGDF
-1021 TVGSALGA
+1021 TVGSSAGT

-1034 KEAISQL
+1034 KEAIDQL
-1041 ASRGVDGPVRLRLN
+1041 ASRGIDGPVRLRLN

-1073 TNTLTIEPTS
+1073 INTLTIEPTS

-1095 YIKKDYGDDKPG
+1095 YHKPDYNEKKPNPG

-1118 LRGLTFTTSQTQ
+1118 LRGLIFTTKKAE
-1130 APALLLVRNGSQH
+1130 APSLLQIRNGSQH

-1148 CAFSAPRTTQHIQG
+1148 CELSAPRMTEIVQG
-1162 DIALV
+1162 DISLIR
-1167 GTHRGSQ
+1167 THHWNQ
-1174 PYPNNDFLTIRNSQ
+1174 PYPNNDYLTIRNSHLV
-1188 FSGGYHGV
+1188 GGYDAINIL
-1196 SSSGLGTI
+1196 GLGTTA
-1204 HLPVQHGATLEG
+1204 LPAQRGITLEG
-1216 NTFEDQGYKAIYL
+1216 NTFENQGHKAIYL
-1229 NCIADIAVHNNRIF
+1229 NCVADISVRSNHIL
-1243 GSGSVNYEY
+1243 GSGDVNYQY
-1252 QAMDISLGEGVDI
+1252 QGMDISLGEGVEI

-1270 RVKDLTGGQSTT
+1270 LIKDISGRNPS

-1290 TTDHPQ
+1290 TSEHAQ
-1296 LVRKPSLL
+1296 LIRKPSLL

-1311 ETSAKLTGAYAFQF
+1311 ETSAKLSEAHAFSF
-1325 TNEGLSDIK
+1325 TDEGLSDIK
-1334 LLHNSVLISGKY
+1334 LLHNSALISGKH
-1346 TGSNTAP
+1346 TGSKTAS
-1353 LSFTSKGTGKITELE
+1353 LSFSSKGTGKITGLE

-1380 VIYKTIEKISLV
+1380 VIYKTIEKITLES
-1392 DPVFAD
+1392 PVFAD
-1398 NVSYTEGKDFAKLGS
+1398 NVSYTEGKDFAKLGT
-1413 KTLDSIAWKTQMN
+1413 KTLDSLTWKTEMK
-1426 EPTSRI
+1426 EPTSRT
-1432 AKIDFVK
+1432 AKVEFVA
-1439 PQESLLPQDFT
+1439 PNESLLPKDFA
-1450 QLSFAQLLK
+1450 QLSFAKHLQ

-1467 TKHPEENVTA
+1467 TKHPEQDVAA
-1477 GAYEATKH
+1477 GAYEAKEQT
-1485 DFPAL
+1485 FPAL

-1506 IEVRATD
+1506 LEVKATD
-1513 FGKFFYLVR
+1513 FGKFSYLVR

-1535 AAPAKEIDLYPNEAV
+1535 AAPAKEIDLYPNEAI

-1558 AHAAYRL
+1558 AHTAYRL
-1565 YLLPRNLAG
+1565 YLLPRKLSG

-1580 LTYDFTTDILP
+1580 LTYDFATDILP
-1591 SVPADFEAAAV
+1591 SVPADFEVATV
-1602 GASDFESGTYKFAG
+1602 GASDFESGTYKFVG

-1659 SDAPVHLTTKNGT
+1659 SDAPVHLTAKNGT
-1672 AEGKTKTFPST
+1672 TEGQTKDIPST

-1689 VNLRDLGELTE
+1689 VSLRDLGELTE
-1700 LSLKGDGKA
+1700 LSLQGDGKA

-1731 AGKTASLSQEAEGG
+1731 AGETASLSQEAEGG

-1771 ERTQHFTLE
+1771 ERTQLFTLE
-1780 ATDSWG
+1780 ATDTWG
-1786 QKTSEKLLLE
+1786 QKASEKLLLE

-1830 SFTYYSGSYSF
+1830 KFTYYSGSYSF

-1860 TKTSFTSL
+1860 TKTTFNSL
-1868 FPDQFNSAVGHGVNG
+1868 FPDQFNSVVGHGVNG

-1890 YAYGKQTVEV
+1890 YAYGQHTVEV

-1927 GTGMGDEPHKPFHK
+1927 GTGLGDEPNKPFHK

-1948 ASNSAGTRKLEF
+1948 ASNSKGQSIEF
-1960 PLVDYRSNN
+1960 PLVDYRSSND
-1969 PAERYVID
+1969 AEHYVID

-1992 VRFSME
+1992 VIFSMK
-1998 GTRITN
+1998 GTRIAN

-2021 MPAKEIAAHTIEPQ
+2021 MPAKEIATHSIEPQ
-2035 ATETVELEKLFTEAG
+2035 ATETVDLVKLFTEAG
-2050 AAPTDSPR
+2050 ATPTDSPR

-2071 TATLQGNKLRI
+2071 TATLQGNKLRL
-2082 TAHAAGKAS
+2082 TAHAAGNTS

-2114 KPTPQPKPGEKP
+2114 QPAPQPKPGEKP
-2126 EEKPTPEVSSELKVY
+2126 EEKPTPEVRGELKAY
-2141 PSPATTEIHLTASG
+2141 PSPATTEVHLTASG
-2155 RVEVFSL
+2155 RIEIFSL
-2162 TGQLMLTIEH
+2162 TGQLVLSIEH
-2172 YAAGQA
+2172 YVAGQA

-2190 ARTSQGV
+2190 ARTPQGV
-2197 IRFSKH
+2197 IRFSKR